1 MRIVL
6 QNNVLYHCQSI
17 MLKIGGGGRRKNGQ
31 LKNDSVYF
39 LNKMSDNFKDKLL
52 KIFIMIKKL

>member
-1 MRIVL
+1 
-6 QNNVLYHCQSI
+6 
-17 MLKIGGGGRRKNGQ
+17 MLKIGGGRRKNGQ

-52 KIFIMIKKL
+52 KIFIMIKNL